1 MSGAAWLDE
10 RYGRRPPGR
19 RRRTLLVTALAVVA
33 VAALAWAVWAVA
45 GLSRAAVSVGEVR
58 VDASDPGLVRVSF
71 EVIVPSGRPA
81 VCAVRATDAA
91 GGVVGWTDVR
101 VVPGGSGAT
110 TAEVAV
116 RTSLPATGGGVR
128 DCIAR

>member
-1 MSGAAWLDE
+1 MSGADWLDE

-19 RRRTLLVTALAVVA
+19 GRVVL
-33 VAALAWAVWAVA
+33 VAALALVAACAVAWAVWAVA
-45 GLSRAAVSVGEVR
+45 GLSRASVSVGQVT

-71 EVIVPSGRPA
+71 EVSVPSGRSA

-91 GGVVGWTDVR
+91 GGVVGWTDVHLA
-101 VVPGGSGAT
+101 PDGSGAA
-110 TAEVAV
+110 TAAVAV
-116 RTSLPATGGGVR
+116 RTSMPATGGGVR